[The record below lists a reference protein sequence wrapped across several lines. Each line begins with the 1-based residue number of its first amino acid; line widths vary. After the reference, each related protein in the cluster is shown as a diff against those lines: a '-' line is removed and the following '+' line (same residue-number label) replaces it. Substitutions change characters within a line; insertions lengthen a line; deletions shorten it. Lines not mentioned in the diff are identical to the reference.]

1 MVCFINTF
9 RATIFFLAREIN
21 ACIFESA
28 YLARLIL
35 SLDVTT
41 QPNHHIIRKQTKI
54 QRHKS
59 LRKRSRPASTHAQ
72 IRQAWSCWELERNSK
87 IAQHV
92 RSHHPPK
99 LLSSL
104 RKRRKKNITRHPN
117 CPTTH
122 SSTLSLPI
130 RTSQPGNTFRLPQW
144 LACRCLPRAR
154 LRRPSAAH
162 LSGRQ
167 RHVLLYC
174 TPCFTELSPARH

>member
-1 MVCFINTF
+1 MWKSF
-9 RATIFFLAREIN
+9 RDKKKGVVDGLLHQYLSSYNIFLAREIN

-92 RSHHPPK
+92 QSIPIPSPK
-99 LLSSL
+99 
-104 RKRRKKNITRHPN
+104 
-117 CPTTH
+117 
-122 SSTLSLPI
+122 
-130 RTSQPGNTFRLPQW
+130 TFFF
-144 LACRCLPRAR
+144 RAAQNY
-154 LRRPSAAH
+154 LHH
-162 LSGRQ
+162 LSIILIQ
-167 RHVLLYC
+167 
-174 TPCFTELSPARH
+174 